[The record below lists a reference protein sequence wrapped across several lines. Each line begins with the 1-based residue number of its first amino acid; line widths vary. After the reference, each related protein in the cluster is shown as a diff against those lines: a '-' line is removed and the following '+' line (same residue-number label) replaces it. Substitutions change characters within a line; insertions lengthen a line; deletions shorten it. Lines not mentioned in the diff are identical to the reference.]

1 MLAQTTFIT
10 VKLLL
15 LPFLNVSNQKR
26 KPGIRIKSIITIC
39 ILNLDNMSTSTSLP
53 FSMTIPKEYEF
64 NQRQTYY
71 DLKVCVLL
79 RNRPRI
85 IKAMKN
91 CLPDLYNNY
100 YLGPA
105 VDSVM
110 WVNGIAVN

>member
-71 DLKVCVLL
+71 DLKVCVFTKKPPENNKSNEELL
-79 RNRPRI
+79 T
-85 IKAMKN
+85 
-91 CLPDLYNNY
+91 
-100 YLGPA
+100 
-105 VDSVM
+105 
-110 WVNGIAVN
+110 